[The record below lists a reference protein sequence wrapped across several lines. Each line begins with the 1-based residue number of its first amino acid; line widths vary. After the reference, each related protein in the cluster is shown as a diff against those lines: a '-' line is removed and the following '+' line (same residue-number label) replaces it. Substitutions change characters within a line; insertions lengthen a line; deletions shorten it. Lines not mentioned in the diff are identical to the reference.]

1 MQLAFSPHAQF
12 AALAV
17 MNALAISVANAQG
30 PAPSPLISAPS
41 PPPAN
46 VPVVAPQASP
56 APELSK
62 ADFET
67 FLDAL
72 IPSQLRNRNIA
83 GAVISVVK
91 DGQVLFQKGY
101 GYADVEEKKPVLP
114 DRTLFRPG
122 SISKLFTATA
132 VMQLVEQGKLDLD
145 RDVNDYLDF
154 PIPKTYPEPVTL
166 RQLLTHT
173 GGFEET
179 LKNLFVAHESDMKP
193 LRTYLVNQM
202 PARIFPPGKI
212 PSYSNYGFTLAGY
225 IVERVSGEKLER
237 YIENHILKPL
247 GMNNSTFDQPL
258 PPQLAPQMSKGYLS
272 ASKKPRDFEF
282 VQAAPAGALTTTA
295 ADMTRFMLALLQN
308 GTVDGVSILKPETVR
323 QMETRQFEFHPM
335 LPGLGITFMEYLID
349 PVRIIAHGGDTV
361 YFHSDMILVSDAHV
375 GYFLSYNSLG
385 KDVGGGRGEVFRTF
399 VHRYFPSAGQ
409 PEGDVDPNTAKSDGG
424 AVSGFYDGTRRAET
438 TFLRILSLVDQF
450 KVSSDK
456 EGVLQIDGMK
466 NQSGELKR
474 WREIAPLIYREADG
488 FERIGFRRDA
498 SGVVGEM
505 LPFPAIYEGQRLPWY
520 ASKIFIGLL
529 IGGSLLVALL
539 TVLLWPVAVIIRK
552 RYQRPLFRTK
562 SDRILYFFSRIVC
575 LAEVLFILAP
585 MIALSQGLEHII
597 IFGDAINP
605 WLQAFHVIGWILMA
619 GVVLL
624 IVAAVRFVRLPGHRL
639 WFRVHAIL
647 LAIGGIA
654 FGLFAWQYHFLDASL
669 KF

>member
-1 MQLAFSPHAQF
+1 MHLAFSRTARFPSFVIAT
-12 AALAV
+12 ALV
-17 MNALAISVANAQG
+17 ISVASAQG
-30 PAPSPLISAPS
+30 PAPSPLISGPS

-46 VPVVAPQASP
+46 VPVIAPQPGP
-56 APELSK
+56 APDLTK

-83 GAVISVVK
+83 GAVVSVVK

-114 DRTLFRPG
+114 DQTLFRPG

-145 RDVNDYLDF
+145 RDVNDYFDF
-154 PIPKTYPEPVTL
+154 AIPKTYPEPITL

-179 LKNLFVAHESDMKP
+179 LKNLFVTHQSDIKP
-193 LRTYLVNQM
+193 LRTYLVNEM

-225 IVERVSGEKLER
+225 IVERISGERFER

-247 GMNNSTFDQPL
+247 GMNHSTFDQPL
-258 PPQLAPQMSKGYLS
+258 PAQRTSQMSKGYLS
-272 ASKKPRDFEF
+272 ASKKPRDFEW
-282 VQAAPAGALTTTA
+282 VQASPAGALTTTA
-295 ADMTRFMLALLQN
+295 ADMTRFMLAFLQD
-308 GTVDGVSILKPETVR
+308 GAVDGVSILKPETVR

-335 LPGLGITFMEYLID
+335 LPGLDITFMEYLID

-361 YFHSDMILVSDAHV
+361 YFHSDMILVPDAHF

-385 KDVGGGRGEVFRTF
+385 KNVGGGRGEVWRTL
-399 VHRYFPSAGQ
+399 VNRYLPNAAE
-409 PEGDVDPNTAKSDGG
+409 PKTDVDSSMAKSDGR
-424 AVSGFYDGTRRAET
+424 AVSGLYEGTRRGET
-438 TFLRILSLVDQF
+438 TFLRILSLVDQSQ
-450 KVSSDK
+450 VSSDK
-456 EGVLQIDGMK
+456 EGVLQIAGMK
-466 NQSGELKR
+466 NQSGDLKR
-474 WREIAPLIYREADG
+474 WREIAPLIYREIG
-488 FERIGFRRDA
+488 GLEKIGFRRDT
-498 SGVVGEM
+498 SGAVGEM
-505 LPFPAIYEGQRLPWY
+505 VPFPAIYEGQRVPWY
-520 ASKIFIGLL
+520 ASKILVGLV
-529 IGGSLLVALL
+529 IGGSLLLALL

-552 RYQRPLFRTK
+552 RYQRPLFSTK
-562 SDRILYFFSRIVC
+562 SDRVLYFLSRIVC
-575 LAEVLFILAP
+575 LGEILFVLAP
-585 MIALSQGLEHII
+585 ILALSQGLEHIVI
-597 IFGDAINP
+597 LGDAINP
-605 WLQAFHVIGWILMA
+605 WLQAFHVVGWVLIA

-624 IVAAVRFVRLPGHRL
+624 IMVAVRFARLPGHGL
-639 WFRVHAIL
+639 WFRAHAIF

-654 FGLFAWQYHFLDASL
+654 FGLFAWQYHFLDTSL

>member
-1 MQLAFSPHAQF
+1 MQLAFSPRAQF
-12 AALAV
+12 VAFTV
-17 MNALAISVANAQG
+17 VNAIATCAANAQG
-30 PAPSPLISAPS
+30 PAPSPLTSAPS

-46 VPVVAPQASP
+46 IPVVTTQPSP
-56 APELSK
+56 APELTR

-101 GYADVEEKKPVLP
+101 GYADVEQKKPVLP
-114 DRTLFRPG
+114 DQTLFRPG

-154 PIPKTYPEPVTL
+154 AIPKTYQEPVTL

-179 LKNLFVAHESDMKP
+179 LKNLFVAHETDIKP

-225 IVERVSGEKLER
+225 IVERVSGEKFER

-247 GMNNSTFDQPL
+247 GMNHSTFGQPL
-258 PPQLAPQMSKGYLS
+258 PAQLASQMSKGYLS
-272 ASKKPRDFEF
+272 ASKKPRDFEW
-282 VQAAPAGALTTTA
+282 VQAAPAGALSTTA
-295 ADMTRFMLALLQN
+295 ADMTRFMLAFLQD
-308 GTVDGVSILKPETVR
+308 GAVDGVSVLKPGTVR
-323 QMETRQFEFHPM
+323 QMETRQFEFHPL
-335 LPGLGITFMEYLID
+335 LPGLGITFMEYLTD

-361 YFHSDMILVSDAHV
+361 YFHSDMILVPSANL

-385 KDVGGGRGEVFRTF
+385 KDVGGGRGEVWRTL
-399 VHRYFPSAGQ
+399 VNRYFPSGTQSKA
-409 PEGDVDPNTAKSDGG
+409 DVDPNTAKSDGR
-424 AVSGFYDGTRRAET
+424 AVSGVYQVTRRGET
-438 TFLRILSLVDQF
+438 TFLKTLALLGQF
-450 KVSSDK
+450 TATSDK
-456 EGVLQIDGMK
+456 EGVLQIEDMK

-474 WREIAPLIYREADG
+474 WREIAPLVYREVDG
-488 FERIGFRRDA
+488 LEKIGFRRDA
-498 SGVVGEM
+498 SGAVVEL
-505 LPFPAIYEGQRLPWY
+505 LPFPAIYEGQRVPWY
-520 ASKIFIGLL
+520 ASKIFVGFLV
-529 IGGSLLVALL
+529 GGSLLLALL
-539 TVLLWPVAVIIRK
+539 TVLLWPVAVMIRK
-552 RYQRPLFRTK
+552 RYQRPLFSTK
-562 SDRILYFFSRIVC
+562 GDRVLYFLSRIVC
-575 LAEVLFILAP
+575 LGQVVFILAP
-585 MIALSQGLEHII
+585 IVMFSQGLEHIVTL
-597 IFGDAINP
+597 GDAINP
-605 WLQAFHVIGWILMA
+605 WLQAFHVVGWLLMA
-619 GVVLL
+619 CVVLL
-624 IVAAVRFVRLPGHRL
+624 IVAAVRFVRLPGHGL
-639 WFRVHAIL
+639 WFRTHAIL

-654 FGLFAWQYHFLDASL
+654 FGLFACQYHLLDASL

>member
-1 MQLAFSPHAQF
+1 MHLASSSRAKV

-17 MNALAISVANAQG
+17 ANAIAIGVTGAQG
-30 PAPSPLISAPS
+30 PAPSPLMSAPS
-41 PPPAN
+41 PPPAE
-46 VPVVAPQASP
+46 VPMVTPQPSP
-56 APELSK
+56 APQLTK

-83 GAVISVVK
+83 GAVVSVVK

-114 DRTLFRPG
+114 DQTLFRPG
-122 SISKLFTATA
+122 SVSKLFTATA

-154 PIPKTYPEPVTL
+154 AIPKTYPEPVTL

-179 LKNLFVAHESDMKP
+179 LKNLFVAHESDIKP
-193 LRTYLVNQM
+193 LRTYLVNEM
-202 PARIFPPGKI
+202 PARIFLPGKI

-225 IVERVSGEKLER
+225 IVERVSGEKFER

-247 GMNNSTFDQPL
+247 GMNNSTFEQPL
-258 PPQLAPQMSKGYLS
+258 PPQLGPQMSKGYLS
-272 ASKKPRDFEF
+272 ASKKPRDFEW

-295 ADMTRFMLALLQN
+295 ADMTQFMLAFLQD
-308 GTVDGVSILKPETVR
+308 GAVDGVSILKPETVR
-323 QMETRQFEFHPM
+323 QMETRQFEFDPM

-361 YFHSDMILVSDAHV
+361 YFHSDMILVPDAHL

-385 KDVGGGRGEVFRTF
+385 KDVGGGRGEVWRSF
-399 VHRYFPSAGQ
+399 VNRYFPSAGQ
-409 PEGDVDPNTAKSDGG
+409 PKVNVDPNMAKSDGR
-424 AVSGFYDGTRRAET
+424 AVGGLYDGTRRGQT
-438 TFLRILSLVDQF
+438 TLLRILALVGQF

-456 EGVLQIDGMK
+456 EGVLQIEGMK
-466 NQSGELKR
+466 NQSGELQR
-474 WREIAPLIYREADG
+474 WREIAPLIYREMDG
-488 FERIGFRRDA
+488 LERIGFRRDA
-498 SGVVGEM
+498 SGAVGEM
-505 LPFPAIYEGQRLPWY
+505 LPFPAIYEGQRVPWY
-520 ASKIFIGLL
+520 CSKIFIGLL
-529 IGGSLLVALL
+529 IGGNLLLALL
-539 TVLLWPVAVIIRK
+539 TVLLWPVAVMIRK
-552 RYQRPLFRTK
+552 RYQRPLFSKK
-562 SDRILYFFSRIVC
+562 SDRVLYFLSRIVC
-575 LAEVLFILAP
+575 LAEVLFVLAP
-585 MIALSQGLEHII
+585 ILALSQGLEHIMI
-597 IFGDAINP
+597 LGDAINP
-605 WLQAFHVIGWILMA
+605 WLQAFHVVGWVLMA

-624 IVAAVRFVRLPGHRL
+624 IIAAVRFVRLPGHGL
-639 WFRVHAIL
+639 WFPAHAIL

-669 KF
+669 KL

>member
-1 MQLAFSPHAQF
+1 MQLAFSPRAQF

-17 MNALAISVANAQG
+17 ANAIAIGVTSGQG
-30 PAPSPLISAPS
+30 PAPSPLLPQGAPVPS
-41 PPPAN
+41 TEAAPPTQP
-46 VPVVAPQASP
+46 SP
-56 APELSK
+56 APELTK

-67 FLDAL
+67 FLDVL

-83 GAVISVVK
+83 GAVVSVVK

-101 GYADVEEKKPVLP
+101 GYADVDEKKPVLP
-114 DRTLFRPG
+114 NQTLFRPG

-179 LKNLFVAHESDMKP
+179 LKNLFVAHESDIKP
-193 LRTYLVNQM
+193 LRTYLVNEM

-225 IVERVSGEKLER
+225 IVERVGGEKFER

-258 PPQLAPQMSKGYLS
+258 SPQLASQMSKGYLS

-295 ADMTRFMLALLQN
+295 ADMTRFMLAFLQD
-308 GTVDGVSILKPETVR
+308 GTVDGVTILKPETVR

-361 YFHSDMILVSDAHV
+361 YFHSDMILVPDARF

-385 KDVGGGRGEVFRTF
+385 KNIGGGRGEVWRTF
-399 VHRYFPSAGQ
+399 ANRYFPSASQ
-409 PEGDVDPNTAKSDGG
+409 QADVDPYTAKADGH
-424 AVSGFYDGTRRAET
+424 AVSGLYDGTRRGET
-438 TFLRILSLVDQF
+438 TLLRILALVSQF
-450 KVSSDK
+450 SVSADK
-456 EGVLQIDGMK
+456 EGVLQIEGMK

-474 WREIAPLIYREADG
+474 WREIAPLVYREIDG
-488 FERIGFRRDA
+488 LERIGFRRDA
-498 SGVVGEM
+498 SGAVGEM
-505 LPFPAIYEGQRLPWY
+505 LPFPAIYEGQRVPWY
-520 ASKIFIGLL
+520 ASKMFVGLL
-529 IGGSLLVALL
+529 IGGSLLLALL
-539 TVLLWPVAVIIRK
+539 TVLLWPVAVVIRK
-552 RYQRPLFRTK
+552 RYQRPLFTAK
-562 SDRILYFFSRIVC
+562 SDRVLYFLSRIVC
-575 LAEVLFILAP
+575 LGELIFVLAP
-585 MIALSQGLEHII
+585 VIMLSQGLEHVVLL
-597 IFGDAINP
+597 GDAINP
-605 WLQAFHVIGWILMA
+605 WLQAFHIFGWLLMA
-619 GVVLL
+619 GIVLL
-624 IVAAVRFVRLPGHRL
+624 MIAAVRFVSLPGHGL
-639 WFRVHAIL
+639 WFRAHAIL

-654 FGLFAWQYHFLDASL
+654 FGVFAWQYHFLYSSL

>member
-1 MQLAFSPHAQF
+1 MQLGFSPHAQL

-17 MNALAISVANAQG
+17 VNALVISVASAQG
-30 PAPSPLISAPS
+30 PAPSPLISAPL
-41 PPPAN
+41 PPPTN
-46 VPVVAPQASP
+46 VPTVAPQTSP
-56 APELSK
+56 APELTQ

-101 GYADVEEKKPVLP
+101 GFADVEDRKPVLP
-114 DRTLFRPG
+114 DQTLFRPG

-154 PIPKTYPEPVTL
+154 TIPKTYPEPVTL

-173 GGFEET
+173 GGFQET
-179 LKNLFVAHESDMKP
+179 LKNLFVAHENDIKP
-193 LRTYLVNQM
+193 LRTYLVNEM

-225 IVERVSGEKLER
+225 IVERASSEKFER

-247 GMNNSTFDQPL
+247 GMNHSTFDQPL

-272 ASKKPRDFEF
+272 ASKEPRDFEF
-282 VQAAPAGALTTTA
+282 VQVAPAGALTTTA
-295 ADMTRFMLALLQN
+295 ADMTRFMLAFLQD
-308 GTVDGVSILKPETVR
+308 GAFDGVSILKPETLR
-323 QMETRQFEFHPM
+323 QMETRQFQFHPM
-335 LPGLGITFMEYLID
+335 LPGLGITFMEYLLD
-349 PVRIIAHGGDTV
+349 PVRIVAHGGDTV
-361 YFHSDMILVSDAHV
+361 YFHSDMILVPDAHF

-385 KDVGGGRGEVFRTF
+385 KDVGGGRGEVFRTL
-399 VHRYFPSAGQ
+399 VNRYFPSAAQ
-409 PEGDVDPNTAKSDGG
+409 PKPDFDSNTAKSDGR
-424 AVSGFYDGTRRAET
+424 AVSKLYNGTRRAET
-438 TFLRILSLVDQF
+438 TFLKILALVDQS

-456 EGVLQIDGMK
+456 EGILQIEGMK

-474 WREIAPLIYREADG
+474 WREIAPLVYREIDG
-488 FERIGFRRDA
+488 LERIGFRRDA
-498 SGVVGEM
+498 SSAVGEL
-505 LPFPAIYEGQRLPWY
+505 LPFPAIYEGQRVPWY
-520 ASKIFIGLL
+520 ASKVFVGFVV
-529 IGGSLLVALL
+529 GGSLLLALL

-552 RYQRPLFRTK
+552 RYQRPLFSTK
-562 SDRILYFFSRIVC
+562 SDRVLYFLSRLVC
-575 LAEVLFILAP
+575 LGAVLFVLAP
-585 MIALSQGLEHII
+585 IVVLSQGLEHIVI
-597 IFGDAINP
+597 LGDAINP
-605 WLQAFHVIGWILMA
+605 WLQAFHVIGWILIA

-624 IVAAVRFVRLPGHRL
+624 IVAAVRFARLPGHGL
-639 WFRVHAIL
+639 WFRAHAIL

>member
-1 MQLAFSPHAQF
+1 MQLAFSPRAQF
-12 AALAV
+12 ATLAV
-17 MNALAISVANAQG
+17 VNAIAISVASAQG
-30 PAPSPLISAPS
+30 PAPSPLISAPL

-46 VPVVAPQASP
+46 IPVVAPQTSP
-56 APELSK
+56 APELTK

-83 GAVISVVK
+83 GAVVSVVK

-114 DRTLFRPG
+114 DQTLFRPG

-179 LKNLFVAHESDMKP
+179 LKNLFVAHESDIKP
-193 LRTYLVNQM
+193 LPTYLVNEM

-225 IVERVSGEKLER
+225 IVERVSGERFER

-258 PPQLAPQMSKGYLS
+258 PAQLVPQMSKAYLS
-272 ASKKPRDFEF
+272 ASKEPRDFEF

-295 ADMTRFMLALLQN
+295 ADMTRFMLAFLQD
-308 GTVDGVSILKPETVR
+308 GAVDGVSILKPETVR
-323 QMETRQFEFHPM
+323 QMEARQFEFHPM

-349 PVRIIAHGGDTV
+349 PVRIIGHGGDTV
-361 YFHSDMILVSDAHV
+361 YFHSDMILVPDAHL

-385 KDVGGGRGEVFRTF
+385 KDVGGGRGEVWHTF
-399 VHRYFPSAGQ
+399 ANRYFPGAGQ
-409 PEGDVDPNTAKSDGG
+409 PKVDVDPKTAKSDGG
-424 AVSGFYDGTRRAET
+424 AVSGIYDGTRRGET
-438 TFLRILSLVDQF
+438 TFLRILALVDQF

-456 EGVLQIDGMK
+456 EGVLQIEGMK

-474 WREIAPLIYREADG
+474 WRQIAPLVYREIDG
-488 FERIGFRRDA
+488 LERIAFRRDA
-498 SGVVGEM
+498 SGAVGEM
-505 LPFPAIYEGQRLPWY
+505 LPFPAIYEGQRVPWY

-529 IGGSLLVALL
+529 IGGSLLLALL

-552 RYQRPLFRTK
+552 RYQRPLFSTK
-562 SDRILYFFSRIVC
+562 SDRVLYFLSRIVC
-575 LAEVLFILAP
+575 LAEVVFILAP
-585 MIALSQGLEHII
+585 IVMLSQGLEHIVI
-597 IFGDAINP
+597 LGDAINP
-605 WLQAFHVIGWILMA
+605 WLQAFHVVGWVLIA

-624 IVAAVRFVRLPGHRL
+624 IVAAVRFVRLPGHGL
-639 WFRVHAIL
+639 WFRTHAIL

-654 FGLFAWQYHFLDASL
+654 FGVFAWQYHFLDASL

>member
-1 MQLAFSPHAQF
+1 MQLAFSPRAQF

-17 MNALAISVANAQG
+17 TNAIAISVTCAQG
-30 PAPSPLISAPS
+30 PAPSPLLPQGAPVPSKETATTTQPS
-41 PPPAN
+41 PPP
-46 VPVVAPQASP
+46 
-56 APELSK
+56 ELTK

-83 GAVISVVK
+83 GAVVSVVK

-101 GYADVEEKKPVLP
+101 GYADVEDKKPVLP
-114 DRTLFRPG
+114 DQTLFRPG

-179 LKNLFVAHESDMKP
+179 LKNLFVAHESDIKP
-193 LRTYLVNQM
+193 LRAYLVNEM

-225 IVERVSGEKLER
+225 IVERVSGENFER
-237 YIENHILKPL
+237 YVENHILKPL

-295 ADMTRFMLALLQN
+295 ADMTRFMLAFLQD
-308 GTVDGVSILKPETVR
+308 GAVDGVSILKPETVR

-361 YFHSDMILVSDAHV
+361 YFHSDMILVPDAHL

-385 KDVGGGRGEVFRTF
+385 KNIGGGRGEVWRTF
-399 VHRYFPSAGQ
+399 VNRYFPRAGQ
-409 PEGDVDPNTAKSDGG
+409 PKVDGDPNTSKSDGR
-424 AVSGFYDGTRRAET
+424 AVSGIYEGTRRGET
-438 TFLRILSLVDQF
+438 TLLRILALVDQF

-456 EGVLQIDGMK
+456 EGVLQIEGMK

-474 WREIAPLIYREADG
+474 WLEIAPLVYREIDG
-488 FERIGFRRDA
+488 LERIAFRRDA
-498 SGVVGEM
+498 SGAVGEM
-505 LPFPAIYEGQRLPWY
+505 LPFPAIYEGQRVPWY
-520 ASKIFIGLL
+520 ASKIFVGLL
-529 IGGSLLVALL
+529 IGGSLLLALFS
-539 TVLLWPVAVIIRK
+539 VLLWPVAVIIRK
-552 RYQRPLFRTK
+552 RYQRPLFSTK
-562 SDRILYFFSRIVC
+562 SDRVLYFLSRIVC
-575 LAEVLFILAP
+575 LAEVIFILAP
-585 MIALSQGLEHII
+585 IVALSQGLEHIVI
-597 IFGDAINP
+597 LGDAINP
-605 WLQAFHVIGWILMA
+605 WLQAFHVIGWVLMA

-624 IVAAVRFVRLPGHRL
+624 IIAAVRFVRLPGHGL
-639 WFRVHAIL
+639 WFRAHAIL
-647 LAIGGIA
+647 LAISGIA
-654 FGLFAWQYHFLDASL
+654 FGLFAWQYHLLDASL

>member
-1 MQLAFSPHAQF
+1 MQVAFSPRAAF
-12 AALAV
+12 AALVLA
-17 MNALAISVANAQG
+17 NAIVISVASGQG
-30 PAPSPLISAPS
+30 PAPSPLMSAPS
-41 PPPAN
+41 PPPVSA
-46 VPVVAPQASP
+46 PVAAPHSSP
-56 APELSK
+56 APELTE

-83 GAVISVVK
+83 GAVVSVVK

-114 DRTLFRPG
+114 DQTLFRPG
-122 SISKLFTATA
+122 SISKLFTAIA
-132 VMQLVEQGKLDLD
+132 VMQLVERGKLDLD
-145 RDVNDYLDF
+145 RNVNDYLDF
-154 PIPKTYPEPVTL
+154 SIPRTYPEPITL
-166 RQLLTHT
+166 RRLLTHT

-193 LRTYLVNQM
+193 LRSYLVNEM

-225 IVERVSGEKLER
+225 IVERVSGEKFER
-237 YIENHILKPL
+237 YVENHILNPL

-258 PPQLAPQMSKGYLS
+258 PAQLAPQMSKGYLS
-272 ASKKPRDFEF
+272 ASKNPRDFEF

-295 ADMTRFMLALLQN
+295 ADMKRFMLAFLQD

-323 QMETRQFEFHPM
+323 QMETRQFEFHPL

-349 PVRIIAHGGDTV
+349 PVRIIGHGGDTV
-361 YFHSDMILVSDAHV
+361 HFHSDMILIPGAHF

-385 KDVGGGRGEVFRTF
+385 KDVGGGRSEVLRSL
-399 VHRYFPSAGQ
+399 VNRYFPSAGQ
-409 PEGDVDPNTAKSDGG
+409 PKVDVDPKTAKSDGL

-438 TFLRILSLVDQF
+438 TFLKILALVGRF

-456 EGVLQIDGMK
+456 EGVLQIEGMK
-466 NQSGELKR
+466 NQSGALKR

-488 FERIGFRRDA
+488 LERIGFRRNA
-498 SGVVGEM
+498 SGAVAEL
-505 LPFPAIYEGQRLPWY
+505 LPFPAIYEGQRVPWY
-520 ASKIFIGLL
+520 ASKSLIGFLL
-529 IGGSLLVALL
+529 GGSLLLALL

-552 RYQRPLFRTK
+552 RYQRGLFVTK
-562 SDRILYFFSRIVC
+562 SDRVLYFFSRIVC
-575 LAEVLFILAP
+575 LGEVLFILTP
-585 MIALSQGLEHII
+585 IVALSQGLEHIVI
-597 IFGDAINP
+597 LGDAINP
-605 WLQAFHVIGWILMA
+605 WLRVFHIVGWVLMA

-624 IVAAVRFVRLPGHRL
+624 IIAAIRFVRLPGL
-639 WFRVHAIL
+639 GIWFRVHAIL
-647 LAIGGIA
+647 LAIGGIV
-654 FGLFAWQYHFLDASL
+654 FGVFAWQYHLLDASL

>member
-1 MQLAFSPHAQF
+1 MQFAFSAHTQF

-17 MNALAISVANAQG
+17 ANAIAITVASGQG
-30 PAPSPLISAPS
+30 PAPSPLISAPA
-41 PPPAN
+41 PPPAS
-46 VPVVAPQASP
+46 VPAVPPQPSA

-72 IPSQLRNRNIA
+72 IPSQLQNRNIA
-83 GAVISVVK
+83 GAVVSVVK

-101 GYADVEEKKPVLP
+101 GYADVEQKKPVLP
-114 DRTLFRPG
+114 DQSLFRPG

-132 VMQLVEQGKLDLD
+132 VMQLVEQGKLELD
-145 RDVNDYLDF
+145 RDVNEYLDF
-154 PIPKTYPEPVTL
+154 TIPKTYPEPVTL

-179 LKNLFVAHESDMKP
+179 LKNLFVTHESDIKP
-193 LRTYLVNQM
+193 LRTYLVNEM

-225 IVERVSGEKLER
+225 IVERVSGEKFEH

-247 GMNNSTFDQPL
+247 KMEHSTFDQPL
-258 PPQLAPQMSKGYLS
+258 PSPLAPQMSKGYLS

-295 ADMTRFMLALLQN
+295 ADMTRFMLAFLQD
-308 GTVDGVSILKPETVR
+308 GAVDGVSILKPETVR

-335 LPGLGITFMEYLID
+335 LPGLGITFIEYLKD

-361 YFHSDMILVSDAHV
+361 YFHSDMILIPDAHF

-385 KDVGGGRGEVFRTF
+385 KDVGGGRGEVWRTL
-399 VHRYFPSAGQ
+399 VNRYFPSAG
-409 PEGDVDPNTAKSDGG
+409 PAKADVDPSTAKSGG
-424 AVSGFYDGTRRAET
+424 RAIGGLYEGTRRGET
-438 TFLRILSLVDQF
+438 TFLKILALVSQF
-450 KVSSDK
+450 SVTSDK
-456 EGVLQIDGMK
+456 DGVVQIEGMK

-474 WREIAPLIYREADG
+474 WREIAPLIYREIDG
-488 FERIGFRRDA
+488 LEKIGFRRDA
-498 SGVVGEM
+498 SGAVREL
-505 LPFPAIYEGQRLPWY
+505 LPFPAIYQGQRVPWY
-520 ASKIFIGLL
+520 AGKNFIGLL
-529 IGGSLLVALL
+529 MGGSLLLALL

-552 RYQRPLFRTK
+552 RYQRPLFSTK
-562 SDRILYFFSRIVC
+562 SDRLLYFFSRLVC
-575 LAEVLFILAP
+575 FGQVLFVLAP
-585 MIALSQGLEHII
+585 ILVFTEGLEHIVI
-597 IFGDAINP
+597 LGDAINP
-605 WLQAFHVIGWILMA
+605 WLQAFHVIGWVLMA
-619 GVVLL
+619 GAVLL
-624 IVAAVRFVRLPGHRL
+624 IVAAVRFVRLPGHGL
-639 WFRVHAIL
+639 WFRAHAIL

-654 FGLFAWQYHFLDASL
+654 FGLFAWQYHLLNASL